1 MLTVVFDIAHK
12 MLDFALVLQYG
23 GLGKCGGDGVCIDEL
38 ATFGLEAHALG
49 LTVIMR
55 HAECDVLRHLILQL
69 LDCIRYLAHVRKLL
83 MHHNKGKYCFGIG
96 ESERLPDTGSM
107 MMFVMRKHVLQRIK
121 QSHNV
126 LLRTGAQ
133 SATSAAYCSPEYEG
147 MVRGTPRANIGSG
160 RCSQQ
165 LRISQDMTKSG

>member
-1 MLTVVFDIAHK
+1 MLVHHDESE
-12 MLDFALVLQYG
+12 QY
-23 GLGKCGGDGVCIDEL
+23 LGV
-38 ATFGLEAHALG
+38 
-49 LTVIMR
+49 
-55 HAECDVLRHLILQL
+55 
-69 LDCIRYLAHVRKLL
+69 
-83 MHHNKGKYCFGIG
+83 G
-96 ESERLPDTGSM
+96 ESERLTDAGSM
-107 MMFVMRKHVLQRIK
+107 MVLMMREHVLQRIK

-165 LRISQDMTKSG
+165 LKISQDMTKSG

>member
-23 GLGKCGGDGVCIDEL
+23 GLGKCGGDGVRIDEL

-121 QSHNV
+121 QSYNV

-147 MVRGTPRANIGSG
+147 MVRGTPRANIDE
-160 RCSQQ
+160 CVC
-165 LRISQDMTKSG
+165 

>member
-1 MLTVVFDIAHK
+1 MLAVVFDISHQ

-23 GLGKCGGDGVCIDEL
+23 GLGKCGGDGVRIDEL
-38 ATFGLEAHALG
+38 ATLGLEAHALR
-49 LTVIMR
+49 LAVIMR

-126 LLRTGAQ
+126 LLRTG
-133 SATSAAYCSPEYEG
+133 
-147 MVRGTPRANIGSG
+147 
-160 RCSQQ
+160 
-165 LRISQDMTKSG
+165 RINCICHSH

>member
-23 GLGKCGGDGVCIDEL
+23 GLGKCGGDGVRIDEL

-69 LDCIRYLAHVRKLL
+69 LDRFGHLAHICQMLV
-83 MHHNKGKYCFGIG
+83 HHDESEHCFGVG
-96 ESERLPDTGSM
+96 KSERLTDAGSM
-107 MMFVMRKHVLQRIK
+107 MVLMMRKHVLQRIK

-133 SATSAAYCSPEYEG
+133 
-147 MVRGTPRANIGSG
+147 
-160 RCSQQ
+160 
-165 LRISQDMTKSG
+165 

>member
-1 MLTVVFDIAHK
+1 
-12 MLDFALVLQYG
+12 
-23 GLGKCGGDGVCIDEL
+23 
-38 ATFGLEAHALG
+38 
-49 LTVIMR
+49 MR

-147 MVRGTPRANIGSG
+147 MVHGTPRANIDE
-160 RCSQQ
+160 CVC
-165 LRISQDMTKSG
+165 